1 MKQIKT
7 LRVRFAVWT
16 TVLILALMAA
26 FSAFV
31 YFNLSN
37 SLTAAV
43 DTSLAVS
50 AAQSAALRFELVS
63 M

>member
-1 MKQIKT
+1 MIQIKT

-16 TVLILALMAA
+16 TLLILALIAA

-50 AAQSAALRFELVS
+50 AAQLPPG
-63 M
+63 